1 VGTSIVRGTIMGAV
15 VVAEQR
21 NILDNVNLMEMV
33 EGNMGEIF

>member
-1 VGTSIVRGTIMGAV
+1 MGAV

-33 EGNMGEIF
+33 EGNMGAIF